1 MSIPDSA
8 ARRPGPEPEPEPPHP
23 KPPDAHRDPEVA
35 VSLGEWTAYF
45 LRLGTLGFGGPIA
58 LAAAMQA
65 DLVEERRWTTQAEYK
80 EGLTLAQLAPGPLA
94 AQLAIYLGWVRGGIL
109 GATLTGIAFV
119 TPSFLMVVVLAW
131 VYLRYGGLAWM
142 QAVFYGIGAAVIA
155 IIARGAMKLA
165 YRTGGRDPLLAAVMI
180 VNAAVV
186 AWTEQELLW
195 VFLLSGAMVPV
206 LRMAKHR
213 VPTSTVAPL
222 LLPWAWWVTGLHG
235 AADEGVLVR
244 VFAFFAKASIV
255 VFGSGL
261 AVLPFL
267 HGGVVTSF
275 GWLTERQFLDAVAV
289 SMITPGPVVITV
301 AFIGYLVAG
310 PLGGLIAALGMF
322 LPTYLAVVLM
332 APWFR
337 RVMSNQLLRS
347 TVDGVTAAA
356 AGAIA
361 GAVVVLGRRALID
374 SATWAIA
381 VLSALILWRTR
392 RVPEPALIAGAGLAG
407 LLLAR

>member
-1 MSIPDSA
+1 VTVSEATTTKS
-8 ARRPGPEPEPEPPHP
+8 G
-23 KPPDAHRDPEVA
+23 AHRGPSGFVGL
-35 VSLGEWTAYF
+35 SEWTAYF

-65 DLVEERRWTTQAEYK
+65 DLVEERRWITQEEYK
-80 EGLTLAQLAPGPLA
+80 EGLALAQLAPGPLA
-94 AQLAIYLGWVRGGIL
+94 AQLAIYLGWVRGGFI

-119 TPSFLMVVVLAW
+119 IPSFLMVIVLAW
-131 VYLRYGGLAWM
+131 VYLRYGGLTWM

-155 IIARGAMKLA
+155 IIARGAIKLA
-165 YRTGGRDPLLAAVMI
+165 ERTGGRDPLLAVVMI
-180 VNAAVV
+180 VNAGVV

-206 LRMAKHR
+206 LRLAKTR
-213 VPTSTVAPL
+213 TLGATITPM

-235 AADEGVLVR
+235 PADEGVLAR
-244 VFAFFAKASIV
+244 VFGFFAKASIV

-310 PLGGLIAALGMF
+310 PLGGVIAALGMF

-337 RVMSNQLLRS
+337 RVMANRTLRWA
-347 TVDGVTAAA
+347 VDGVTAAA

-361 GAVVVLGRRALID
+361 GAAVVLGRRALVD
-374 SATWAIA
+374 EATWAIA
-381 VLSALILWRTR
+381 LLTALILWRTR
-392 RVPEPALIAGAGLAG
+392 RVPEPALILAAGLAG
-407 LLLAR
+407 LLLPR

>member
-1 MSIPDSA
+1 MTASEATTTESGA
-8 ARRPGPEPEPEPPHP
+8 HPGPG
-23 KPPDAHRDPEVA
+23 
-35 VSLGEWTAYF
+35 VSVGLAEWTAYF

-65 DLVEERRWTTQAEYK
+65 HLVEERCWVTQEEYK
-80 EGLTLAQLAPGPLA
+80 EGLALAQLAPGPLA
-94 AQLAIYLGWVRGGIL
+94 AQLAIYLGWIRGGLL

-119 TPSFLMVVVLAW
+119 APSFLMVIVLAW
-131 VYLRYGGLAWM
+131 VYLGYGGLAWM

-155 IIARGAMKLA
+155 IIARGAIKLA
-165 YRTGGRDPLLAAVMI
+165 ERTGGRDPLLAVVMT
-180 VNAAVV
+180 VNAGVV

-206 LRMAKHR
+206 LRLAK
-213 VPTSTVAPL
+213 TGAPGATMTPM

-235 AADEGVLVR
+235 AADEGVLAR
-244 VFAFFAKASIV
+244 VFGFFAKASIV

-267 HGGVVTSF
+267 HGGVVTSY

-310 PLGGLIAALGMF
+310 PLGGVIAALGMF

-337 RVMSNQLLRS
+337 RVMANQTLRWA
-347 TVDGVTAAA
+347 VDGVTAAA

-361 GAVVVLGRRALID
+361 GAVVVLGRRALVD
-374 SATWAIA
+374 EATWAIA
-381 VLSALILWRTR
+381 LLTALILWRTR
-392 RVPEPALIAGAGLAG
+392 RTPEPALILAAGLAG
-407 LLLAR
+407 LLLTR

>member
-1 MSIPDSA
+1 MTVSEATTTKS
-8 ARRPGPEPEPEPPHP
+8 G
-23 KPPDAHRDPEVA
+23 AHRGPSGFVGL
-35 VSLGEWTAYF
+35 SGWTAYF

-65 DLVEERRWTTQAEYK
+65 DLVEERRWITQEEYK
-80 EGLTLAQLAPGPLA
+80 EGLALAQLAPGPLA
-94 AQLAIYLGWVRGGIL
+94 AQLAIYLGWVRGGFI

-119 TPSFLMVVVLAW
+119 IPSFLMVIVLAW
-131 VYLRYGGLAWM
+131 VYLRYGGLTWM

-155 IIARGAMKLA
+155 IIARGAIKLA
-165 YRTGGRDPLLAAVMI
+165 ERTGGRDPLLAVVMI
-180 VNAAVV
+180 VNAGVV

-206 LRMAKHR
+206 LRLAKTR
-213 VPTSTVAPL
+213 TLGATITPM

-235 AADEGVLVR
+235 PADEGALAR
-244 VFAFFAKASIV
+244 VFGFFAKASIV

-310 PLGGLIAALGMF
+310 PLGGVIAALGMF

-337 RVMSNQLLRS
+337 RVMANRTLRWA
-347 TVDGVTAAA
+347 VDGVTAAA

-361 GAVVVLGRRALID
+361 GAAVVLGRRALVD
-374 SATWAIA
+374 EVTWAIA
-381 VLSALILWRTR
+381 LLTALILWRTR
-392 RVPEPALIAGAGLAG
+392 RVPEPALILAAGLAG
-407 LLLAR
+407 LLLPR